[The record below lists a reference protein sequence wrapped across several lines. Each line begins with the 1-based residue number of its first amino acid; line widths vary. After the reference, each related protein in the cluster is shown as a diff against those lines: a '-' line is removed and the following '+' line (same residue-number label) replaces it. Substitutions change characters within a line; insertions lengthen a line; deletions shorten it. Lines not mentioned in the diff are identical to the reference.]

1 MNNGY
6 FLNYKYVWNIAGDI
20 FIYTKKINRCL
31 SKIQIEPG
39 VLYFIWL
46 PQTKPLGAPV
56 RGPWPRPCPH
66 LSLAPSGHARSFLF
80 RPGTGC
86 LRLRSLLPNPP
97 WPVSGAL
104 GLFPRMGLLRVTLG

>member
-31 SKIQIEPG
+31 SKIQIELG

-56 RGPWPRPCPH
+56 RGPGPAPARPSPWRQVDT
-66 LSLAPSGHARSFLF
+66 PARSFLDLAPGACGSAVSCLI
-80 RPGTGC
+80 RP
-86 LRLRSLLPNPP
+86 
-97 WPVSGAL
+97 
-104 GLFPRMGLLRVTLG
+104 GLFPVPLAFFPGWGF

>member
-56 RGPWPRPCPH
+56 LGPGP
-66 LSLAPSGHARSFLF
+66 APARTSPWRQVDTPARSFLDLARGACGSAVSCLI
-80 RPGTGC
+80 RP
-86 LRLRSLLPNPP
+86 
-97 WPVSGAL
+97 
-104 GLFPRMGLLRVTLG
+104 GLFPVPLAFFPGWGF

>member
-31 SKIQIEPG
+31 SKIQIELG

-46 PQTKPLGAPV
+46 PRPSPWGPLCGALAPPLPAPLLGAK
-56 RGPWPRPCPH
+56 WTRPLVP
-66 LSLAPSGHARSFLF
+66 F
-80 RPGTGC
+80 
-86 LRLRSLLPNPP
+86 
-97 WPVSGAL
+97 
-104 GLFPRMGLLRVTLG
+104 